1 VDIMATGLLEIVRR
15 TTPTP
20 YEGFDTMPINGE
32 WRPGRSGQ
40 TAEDLNPYT
49 GDVVVAI
56 PLADEGDVDEAY
68 RAAAASQRDWSGR
81 KPAERAAV
89 LRRAAAIMEDRREE
103 IVDWL
108 IRESGSA
115 RIKADI
121 EWQFTR
127 AMTLEAAT
135 FPSRAEGQ
143 IVPNDIPG
151 KKSRV
156 YRQPVG
162 VVGMISPWNFPL
174 HLSNRSVAP
183 ALALGNTVVIKPAS
197 DTPVTG
203 GLLLAKIYEE
213 AGLPP
218 GVLNVVIGAGSAIGD
233 RFVLHPVPRVISF
246 TGSTAVGRHIMGLAA
261 RSPMLKKVA
270 LELGG
275 NSPLVVL
282 DDADPDLAV
291 ETAVFGKFLHQ
302 GQICMSVNRI
312 VVDAKVHDDFVERFL
327 ARVRRLKVGNPDDDD
342 TVIGPVI
349 NEGQLKKL
357 REHIERGRAEGAR
370 LVIGGE
376 PQGLVLPPHIFT
388 DATNDMSIAQDEL
401 FGPVTSI
408 IKVSGE
414 EQALEIANAT
424 TYGLSSAVVTRD
436 VERGLRFAQRFQ
448 AGMSHVNDSPVNDI
462 ATSPFGGEK
471 NSGLGRYNGQWAID
485 EFTTPHLVTVQHVP
499 ISYPF

>member
-1 VDIMATGLLEIVRR
+1 MATAVLESILHKAA
-15 TTPTP
+15 TP

-40 TAEDLNPYT
+40 TAVDLNPYT
-49 GDVVVAI
+49 QDAIVTI
-56 PLADEGDVDEAY
+56 PLADESDVDEAY
-68 RAAAASQRDWSGR
+68 CAAAASRRRWSETR
-81 KPAERAAV
+81 PAERSSL
-89 LRRAAAIMEDRREE
+89 LRRAAAIMEDRRDE

-108 IRESGSA
+108 IHESGST
-115 RIKADI
+115 RIKANV
-121 EWQFTR
+121 EWEFTS

-143 IVPNDIPG
+143 ILPNDIPV
-151 KKSRV
+151 KECRV

-174 HLSNRSVAP
+174 HLSNRSIAP
-183 ALALGNTVVIKPAS
+183 ALALGNTAVIKPAS

-218 GVLNVVIGAGSAIGD
+218 GVLNVVIGAGVAIGD
-233 RFVLHPVPRVISF
+233 HFVSHRAPRLISF
-246 TGSTAVGRHIMGLAA
+246 TGSTAVGRRIMELAA
-261 RSPMLKKVA
+261 RSPILKKVA

-282 DDADPDLAV
+282 EDADLDLAV
-291 ETAVFGKFLHQ
+291 DAAIFGKFLHQ

-312 VVDAKVHDDFVERFL
+312 VVDARIHREFVGRFVD
-327 ARVRRLKVGNPDDDD
+327 RVRRLKVGNPNDDD

-349 NEGQLKKL
+349 NEDQLKKL
-357 REHIERGRAEGAR
+357 REHIEKARAEGAR
-370 LVIGGE
+370 QVVGGE
-376 PQGLVLPPHIFT
+376 PQGLVLPPHVFV
-388 DATNDMSIAQDEL
+388 DATNEMSIAQDEL
-401 FGPVTSI
+401 FGPVISI
-408 IKVSGE
+408 IEVRGE
-414 EQALEIANAT
+414 DQALEVANAT
-424 TYGLSSAVVTRD
+424 PYGLSSAVITRD
-436 VERGLRFAQRFQ
+436 VERGLRFALRLQ

-471 NSGLGRYNGQWAID
+471 NSGLGRYNGQWAIE
-485 EFTTPHLVTVQHVP
+485 EFTTPHLVTVQHAP
-499 ISYPF
+499 ARYPF